1 MGKKKILFADDEKSI
16 RKLLEVRLKKNN
28 YDVVL
33 ADGGLEA
40 LEKVKSEKPD
50 LVILDVGMPDK
61 NGYLVCNE
69 IKANPETK
77 HIPVIIFSSWVKN
90 KNKDE
95 DGVADAYI
103 AKPLDPELLIAKIE
117 ELLKTSKT

>member
-1 MGKKKILFADDEKSI
+1 MTKKKILFADDEKSI

-28 YDVVL
+28 YEVIL

-40 LEKVKSEKPD
+40 LEKIKSEKPD

-117 ELLKTSKT
+117 ELLNPSKA

>member
-1 MGKKKILFADDEKSI
+1 MTKKKILFADDEKSI

-28 YDVVL
+28 YDVIL
-33 ADGGLEA
+33 ADGGVEA
-40 LEKVKSEKPD
+40 LAKVKSEKPD

-69 IKANPETK
+69 IKADADLK

-90 KNKDE
+90 KDKDE

-103 AKPLDPELLIAKIE
+103 AKPLDPELLMGKIE
-117 ELLKTSKT
+117 ELLQSSGA